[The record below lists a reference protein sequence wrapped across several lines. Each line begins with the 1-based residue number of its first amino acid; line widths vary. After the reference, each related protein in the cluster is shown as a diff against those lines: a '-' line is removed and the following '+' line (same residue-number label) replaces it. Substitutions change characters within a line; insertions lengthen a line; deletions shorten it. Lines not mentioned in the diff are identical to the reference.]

1 MQRVEDAYI
10 ELEAQLDYLSPAERE
25 TIARAFAFAR
35 DSHGEQR
42 RKSGNPY
49 IMHPLAVAQMLAELH
64 MDVSTIAAA
73 LLHDVIEDTTV
84 TYEGMEERFG
94 REIAQL
100 VLGVTKLG
108 EQVKEL
114 NLVHTPHH
122 SELSYEERQAASL
135 VNLFLSMAEDLR
147 VIVIKL
153 LDRLHNMQTLHY
165 LKPSKQR
172 LKARETQ
179 ELFVPVAARL
189 GIRQVEETL
198 DDLSLQVLEAEAY
211 TEIQEM
217 LEARV
222 RLLSRDLQDTLT
234 HLHHKLQE
242 DGVQATVTV
251 LPESIPN
258 LHRHIQENGWESART
273 YDGLRIQILVDS
285 RTACYA
291 ALGSVHELWTP
302 IPGRITDFI
311 AAPQEGLYRS
321 LHTVVIGLRGHPLE
335 IRIRTRHM
343 HHMAAY
349 GVVGYMQQACGARS
363 ADSVEP
369 KLTWLAHVQ
378 EFPDDDPKAFL
389 DLFKSEVTPERIRVF
404 TPKGDVIELPAGS
417 TPVDFAYAIHTE
429 VGDRCRRALVNN
441 EHVPLNRLLKNGDQV
456 EIVKALSPGPDRRW
470 LDEDLGYTTNPYT
483 LRHIRRWFTRQPQ
496 EDLMAQGQTLV
507 EDELRRWNA
516 AESIQRLARTRG
528 LTENQLILKV
538 GRGEISAHQLGSFV
552 LEMLLN
558 YATGKPGLLTLEVQ
572 AMDRPHLLRDACQIV
587 AEDNVNMHSA
597 WARANDETGLAVVQ
611 LTLDAPSIRKVVRI
625 AHRLEQMLSV
635 MEVRRCTTEMEQS
648 CVEPFI
654 LPASISTD
662 LA

>member
-1 MQRVEDAYI
+1 MQRVEDAYM
-10 ELEAQLDYLSPAERE
+10 ELAAQLDYLTPGERE
-25 TIARAFAFAR
+25 TIARAFAFAWE
-35 DSHGEQR
+35 SHGEQQ

-49 IMHPLAVAQMLAELH
+49 IMHPLAVAKMLAELR
-64 MDVSTIAAA
+64 MDAATVAAA
-73 LLHDVIEDTTV
+73 LLHDVIEDTTI
-84 TYEGMEERFG
+84 TYAGMEERFG
-94 REIAQL
+94 REVAQL

-114 NLVHTPHH
+114 NLVRTPQG
-122 SELSYEERQAASL
+122 SELTYEEREAASL

-172 LKARETQ
+172 QKARETQ

-198 DDLSLQVLEAEAY
+198 DDLSLRVLEPEAY

-222 RLLSRDLQDTLT
+222 RLLRRDLQDTLT
-234 HLHHKLQE
+234 HLRHKLRE

-258 LHRHIQENGWESART
+258 LYRHIQENGWESART

-349 GVVGYMQQACGARS
+349 GVVGYMQQACGAQS
-363 ADSVEP
+363 AASLEP

-389 DLFKSEVTPERIRVF
+389 DLFKSEITPKRIRVF
-404 TPKGDVIELPAGS
+404 TPKGDVIEMPTGS

-429 VGDRCRRALVNN
+429 VGDRCRRALINN
-441 EHVPLNRLLKNGDQV
+441 EHVPLNRPLKNGDQV

-483 LRHIRRWFTRQPQ
+483 LRHIRRWFARQPQ
-496 EDLMAQGQTLV
+496 EEIAVQGQTLI

-516 AESIQRLARTRG
+516 TESIQRLGRTRG
-528 LTENQLILKV
+528 LTEAQLIQKV
-538 GRGEISAHQLGSFV
+538 GRGEISAHELGTFI
-552 LEMLLN
+552 LEMLLDR
-558 YATGKPGLLTLEVQ
+558 TEGRPGLLTLEIQ
-572 AMDRPHLLRDACQIV
+572 AMDRPHLLRDACQVV
-587 AEDNVNMHSA
+587 ADDDVNMHSA
-597 WARANDETGLAVVQ
+597 WARANPETGLALVQ
-611 LTLDAPSIRKVVRI
+611 LTLDAPTLRKVVRI

-635 MEVRRCTTEMEQS
+635 MEVRCCNTEAEPS
-648 CVEPFI
+648 CIEPFI
-654 LPASISTD
+654 LPASISTN